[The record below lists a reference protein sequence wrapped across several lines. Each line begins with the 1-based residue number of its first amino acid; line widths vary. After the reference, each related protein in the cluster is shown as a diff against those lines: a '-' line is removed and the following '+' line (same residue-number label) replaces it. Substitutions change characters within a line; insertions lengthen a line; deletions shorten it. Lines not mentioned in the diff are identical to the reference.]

1 MKALNTLKGTSDKQM
16 QHRCTKSFW
25 KSSFLSTINWGDV
38 ADAVMVVGFVV
49 SVVATGGAALVVDA
63 AVDGAVDVAADG
75 VGDATA
81 DAAEDEGAEMT
92 SDEVKDVPFSKTVKF
107 FKLADKIGHTLN
119 KLCDY
124 GQKLEAAY
132 DCIECIRSNCT
143 GIEGEVTATY
153 KALDTFKTSLEN
165 TDSTKFTLNKQ
176 LVLAV
181 PAVIKLIKTP
191 KLMSDVQHIDTCSTC
206 WKPCKKLK

>member
-1 MKALNTLKGTSDKQM
+1 MKALNTMKGTSDKQL
-16 QHRCTKSFW
+16 QKRCTKSEW
-25 KSSFLSTINWGDV
+25 KGSFLSAINWGDV
-38 ADAVMVVGFVV
+38 ADVVMVVGFVV
-49 SVVATGGAALVVDA
+49 SVVATGGAALVVDG
-63 AVDGAVDVAADG
+63 AVDGAVDVT
-75 VGDATA
+75 VDATA
-81 DAAEDEGAEMT
+81 DAAEDEGAEIT
-92 SDEVKDVPFSKTVKF
+92 SDETANSASKTVKL

-124 GQKLEAAY
+124 GKKLEAAY

-165 TDSTKFTLNKQ
+165 SDSTKFNLTKQ

-181 PAVIKLIKTP
+181 PAVMKLIKTP